1 MIANTDL
8 CEKLITVKINYC
20 GVLLNLYSDSYMF
33 PELTL
38 FIHYSYLIHRRGSL
52 VWGSFTWT

>member
-38 FIHYSYLIHRRGSL
+38 FIYYSYLIHRRGSL
-52 VWGSFTWT
+52 VWE